1 MPWPRCLGILTSG
14 VGRVGDSNLTC
25 MSADAATPAPAPHG
39 VGRAR
44 QNAIYRPGALGV
56 EPAVP
61 TGTVEL
67 ERRAQRA
74 MSRRAWAYVAG
85 GAGDGATVRAN
96 REAFDRWRVVPRVL
110 HGTTERDLRA
120 SVLGTDLAAPLL
132 LAPVGAAGL
141 ISDDADLKIAE
152 GAHASG
158 VPYVFSCQGSSPME
172 ETAAAMGG
180 TPFWFQLYWSTDEEL
195 VDSMI
200 GRAEAAGAQALV
212 VTLDTTMLG
221 WRTQDL
227 DLGSLPFARGI
238 GIAQYTSDPR
248 FMTLVRERVAAAE
261 GASGGAGLD
270 IDPRKPLEAARAAR
284 SGVGT
289 LLSMA
294 RSHPGATR
302 DNLRSPV
309 PRAAVETFLDIYS
322 NPGLSWEHIATLRER
337 TSLPVLLKGVL
348 HPDDA
353 RRALD
358 AGVDGLIVSNHGGR
372 QVDRAVA
379 ALDALVRIREAVG
392 PEPTVLM
399 DSGIRTGADVF
410 VALALGADACLL
422 GRPHV
427 YGLALDGAA
436 GVSAVIDNVV
446 AELDL
451 TMGLVGVGSVAEI
464 TRELLDA

>member
-1 MPWPRCLGILTSG
+1 MREVISTLTS
-14 VGRVGDSNLTC
+14 
-25 MSADAATPAPAPHG
+25 MSADAAAPAPAPHG
-39 VGRAR
+39 LGRAR
-44 QNAIYRPGALGV
+44 QNAIYRPGALGI
-56 EPAVP
+56 EPTVP
-61 TGTVEL
+61 TGTAEL
-67 ERRAQRA
+67 ERRARSA
-74 MSRRAWAYVAG
+74 MSKRAWAYVAG
-85 GAGDGATVRAN
+85 GAGDGATMRAN

-110 HGTTERDLRA
+110 HGTTERNLRTQ
-120 SVLGTDLAAPLL
+120 VLGTELAAPLL

-141 ISDDADLKIAE
+141 VTEDADLKIAQ

-158 VPYVFSCQGSSPME
+158 IPYVLSCQGSSPME
-172 ETAAAMGG
+172 ETVRAMDG

-248 FMTLVRERVAAAE
+248 FMALVRERVAAA
-261 GASGGAGLD
+261 AGAGGSADLG
-270 IDPRKPLEAARAAR
+270 IDPRRPLEAARAAR

-294 RSHPGATR
+294 RSHPGDTR
-302 DNLRSPV
+302 ANLRSPE

-322 NPGLSWEHIATLRER
+322 NPGLSWGHIATLRER

-358 AGVDGLIVSNHGGR
+358 SGVDGLIVSNHGGR
-372 QVDRAVA
+372 QVDRSVA
-379 ALDALVRIREAVG
+379 ALDALVQVREAVG
-392 PEPTVLM
+392 AEPTVLM

-410 VALALGADACLL
+410 VALALDADACLL

-451 TMGLVGVGSVAEI
+451 TMGLVGAGSVEAV
-464 TRELLDA
+464 TRDLLEH